1 MPPGRSATRT
11 KRSNVKS
18 TCFSRSAVDE
28 HIRCAHPRIPAE
40 LAAILAERISSREW
54 RLPLTI
60 GRAFALAA
68 QAYVRHEMT
77 DYDRILRV
85 PGLTR
90 EEALL
95 IVKAEVQ
102 AIMDAWAGEKARP
115 EPEVA
120 SRSALSRRPARS
132 CAIGCN

>member
-1 MPPGRSATRT
+1 MPSRRSAPRA

-18 TCFSRSAVDE
+18 TRFSRSAVDE
-28 HIRCAHPRIPAE
+28 HIRGAHPGIPAE

-54 RLPLTI
+54 RVPLTM

-68 QAYVRHEMT
+68 QAYVRHELT

-102 AIMDAWAGEKARP
+102 AIMGTWAGEKARP
-115 EPEVA
+115 EPEGA
-120 SRSALSRRPARS
+120 A
-132 CAIGCN
+132 

>member
-1 MPPGRSATRT
+1 MPSRRSAPRAR
-11 KRSNVKS
+11 RSNAKS
-18 TCFSRSAVDE
+18 TRFSRSAVDE
-28 HIRCAHPRIPAE
+28 HISAAHPQIPAE

-60 GRAFALAA
+60 GRAFALTA

-102 AIMDAWAGEKARP
+102 AIMDAWAGEKAGP
-115 EPEVA
+115 
-120 SRSALSRRPARS
+120 
-132 CAIGCN
+132 